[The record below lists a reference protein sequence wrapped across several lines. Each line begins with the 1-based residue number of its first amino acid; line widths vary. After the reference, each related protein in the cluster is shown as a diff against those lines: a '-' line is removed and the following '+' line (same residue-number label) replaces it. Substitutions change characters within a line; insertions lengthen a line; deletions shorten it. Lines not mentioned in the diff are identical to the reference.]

1 MGVSLNCGSGTDQRE
16 KILALRSLRKDIA
29 AAGSGFSI
37 AAFGTRLWISQSYL
51 SSHPRM
57 PIPDQGLVHAINNH
71 GSHVYLTD
79 TEVTGLALLWIA
91 FLVGVLLW
99 GIIAIGLAESDRVA
113 TARSSTILACS
124 TLVSVGAIY
133 FVGQSIAAFAV
144 SHGVILNF

>member
-1 MGVSLNCGSGTDQRE
+1 MGVSLNCSSRTDQGE
-16 KILALRSLRKDIA
+16 KIPVLRSLRKDIA

-37 AAFGTRLWISQSYL
+37 AAFGKRLWISQSYL

-57 PIPDQGLVHAINNH
+57 PISDQGLVYAINKH
-71 GSHVYLTD
+71 GSHVFLTD

-91 FLVGVLLW
+91 FLVSVLLW
-99 GIIAIGLAESDRVA
+99 GMIAIGSAESDRVA

-133 FVGQSIAAFAV
+133 FVGKSIAAFAV

>member
-1 MGVSLNCGSGTDQRE
+1 MGVSLNGSSGTDQGE
-16 KILALRSLRKDIA
+16 KIPALRSSRKDIA

-37 AAFGTRLWISQSYL
+37 AAFGTRLWISQSFL

-57 PIPDQGLVHAINNH
+57 PIPDQGLVYAINNH

-91 FLVGVLLW
+91 FLVSVLLS

-113 TARSSTILACS
+113 TARSTTILACS
-124 TLVSVGAIY
+124 TLVPVGAIY
-133 FVGQSIAAFAV
+133 LVGQSMAAFAV
-144 SHGVILNF
+144 SHGAILNF

>member
-1 MGVSLNCGSGTDQRE
+1 
-16 KILALRSLRKDIA
+16 
-29 AAGSGFSI
+29 
-37 AAFGTRLWISQSYL
+37 
-51 SSHPRM
+51 M

>member
-1 MGVSLNCGSGTDQRE
+1 
-16 KILALRSLRKDIA
+16 
-29 AAGSGFSI
+29 
-37 AAFGTRLWISQSYL
+37 
-51 SSHPRM
+51 M

-79 TEVTGLALLWIA
+79 TEVTGLALLWIT
-91 FLVGVLLW
+91 FLVSVLFW

-113 TARSSTILACS
+113 TARSTAILACS

-133 FVGQSIAAFAV
+133 LAGPSIAAFAV

>member
-1 MGVSLNCGSGTDQRE
+1 MGVSLNRSSGTDQRE
-16 KILALRSLRKDIA
+16 KIPALRSLRKDLV

-57 PIPDQGLVHAINNH
+57 PIPDQGLVYAINNH

-91 FLVGVLLW
+91 FLVSVLLW
-99 GIIAIGLAESDRVA
+99 GIIAIGLAESDRIA
-113 TARSSTILACS
+113 TARSTTILACS
-124 TLVSVGAIY
+124 TLVSLGAICLA
-133 FVGQSIAAFAV
+133 GQSIAAFAV